1 VCVWTNCWVSSI
13 SRFVFS
19 FFVFLLFDNKISI
32 GPAIRGEEIIQSK
45 LVLLCLYVHRPSV
58 CVYRRCRC
66 AESAKTKSID

>member
-58 CVYRRCRC
+58 CVYRRRRC